1 MTDLILPERNED
13 FSIYYWLNE
22 KFPDVVSI
30 VKSFPT
36 KLLST
41 PTISISWENIK
52 GYPLEIGNREVLKE
66 RLWYFDVFASNE
78 TQRDDICYKL
88 FNDLTNGIPVK
99 DYNSGFPP
107 LVVNQ
112 TQINTLVPVEREIR
126 NLHEYIETVDE
137 HETQYYRAVVLFTA
151 TLTNF

>member
-1 MTDLILPERNED
+1 MSNQILPERNED
-13 FSIYYWLNE
+13 FSVYYWLNE
-22 KFPDVVSI
+22 KFPEVVSI

-78 TQRDDICYKL
+78 TQRDDLCYKL
-88 FNDLTNGIPVK
+88 FNDLTNGIPVL
-99 DYNSGFPP
+99 DYNLGFPP

-151 TLTNF
+151 TLTKF